1 MLYTRESAAQVY
13 STFAY
18 WAANAVVSIPLL
30 LLAHLVFVEIA
41 YWLTGLYPGWAEHL
55 FALVVTFLNNL
66 ISFYT
71 AQFMAAISP
80 SAEVRALP
88 PLCCFAHLCACQADH
103 PHSTTIPT

>member
-30 LLAHLVFVEIA
+30 LIAHLVFVEIA
-41 YWLTGLYPGWAEHL
+41 YWLTGLYPGWDEHL
-55 FALVVTFLNNL
+55 FALLVTFLNNL

-80 SAEVRALP
+80 SAEVRAVP
-88 PLCCFAHLCACQADH
+88 SRPLTRCVHAKLITHTQHDRW
-103 PHSTTIPT
+103 P